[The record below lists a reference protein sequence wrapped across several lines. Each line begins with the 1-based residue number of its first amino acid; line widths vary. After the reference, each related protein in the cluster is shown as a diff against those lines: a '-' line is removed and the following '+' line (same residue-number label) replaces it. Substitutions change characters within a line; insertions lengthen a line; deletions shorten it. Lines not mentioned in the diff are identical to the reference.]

1 LFLFSSW
8 LKISPNMLTNRV
20 QCYAIII
27 LLLSNVI
34 FGLEILNVQQLI
46 DRNKMAEEFLNRNR
60 KHSNNWA
67 VLVCTSRFWFNYR
80 HIANTLSFYHIVKQ
94 LGIPDSN
101 IILMLADDVA
111 CNARNSYPAQ
121 IFNNQNKM
129 TNLYG
134 DNVEVDYRGYEVTV
148 ENFIRMM
155 TGRHDPKVPRNKRL
169 MTDEHSNII
178 VYMTGHGGNEF
189 LKFQDQEEINSMDIA
204 DVIEQMNEKR
214 RYNEMLLMVDTCQA
228 GSLFKQIYSPNVI
241 SAGSSM
247 INENSYSHHSD
258 YDIGV
263 AVIDRFTYFT
273 LEFFERY
280 IVGNFRKAEERNLA
294 ELFAFYN
301 PSTLHST
308 PFFVTD
314 LSPRPIQSIPISDFF
329 GSDIKI
335 SIVESKYRLIG
346 SLILSASN
354 ITETQKFVKNIPQ
367 HVNVEHTLSYS
378 WDFTLVLVIIVF
390 ICIMSSLKK

>member
-1 LFLFSSW
+1 MMRLLVLLALCSIVQITFS
-8 LKISPNMLTNRV
+8 LANN
-20 QCYAIII
+20 
-27 LLLSNVI
+27 
-34 FGLEILNVQQLI
+34 QQLI
-46 DRNKMAEEFLNRNR
+46 DRNRMAEEFLNRNH

-134 DNVEVDYRGYEVTV
+134 ENVEVDYRGYEVTV
-148 ENFIRMM
+148 ENFMRMM
-155 TGRHDPKVPRNKRL
+155 TDRHEREVPRNKRL

-204 DVIEQMNEKR
+204 DVIEQMSEKR
-214 RYNEMLLMVDTCQA
+214 RFNEMLLMVDTCQA

-241 SAGSSM
+241 AAGSSM
-247 INENSYSHHSD
+247 IGENSYSHHSD

-273 LEFFERY
+273 LEFFEQY
-280 IVGNFRKAEERNLA
+280 VVGNFRKAEERTLQ
-294 ELFAFYN
+294 ELFGFYQ
-301 PSTLHST
+301 PHTLHST
-308 PFFVTD
+308 PFFKQ
-314 LSPRPIQSIPISDFF
+314 LSKRPLQSVPITDFF
-329 GSDIKI
+329 GSDIKV
-335 SIVESKYRLIG
+335 SIIDSKYPLYG
-346 SLILSASN
+346 TSN
-354 ITETQKFVKNIPQ
+354 NR
-367 HVNVEHTLSYS
+367 TLSSSDQVITATKQAPIVTRTSEEKFSIRYS
-378 WDFTLVLVIIVF
+378 WDFAAAVGLVVLLCVVSSV
-390 ICIMSSLKK
+390 MSSK